1 MDAADERLL
10 SGIARLGRGHRRPAL
25 PVGGEATEN
34 AMMNEFDR
42 HKLSDPVE
50 QQRFTGIQR
59 LLTQVEILEIRVMD
73 ALSACLPPVGR
84 RDWLLWDVVR
94 LDAETYYTVAFDL
107 LKLIERFLPAE
118 RAVAF
123 RREPIFETIRQLR
136 NLLVRHAVDK
146 PNGDPSRI
154 RHRRTGGRRT
164 QGGHSERPVH

>member
-1 MDAADERLL
+1 
-10 SGIARLGRGHRRPAL
+10 
-25 PVGGEATEN
+25 
-34 AMMNEFDR
+34 
-42 HKLSDPVE
+42 
-50 QQRFTGIQR
+50 
-59 LLTQVEILEIRVMD
+59 MD

-123 RREPIFETIRQLR
+123 RREPIFKTIRQLR

-146 PNGDPSRI
+146 PNGDPYPGFGIGELEGVVLKAGTAKGLFTDPGFYKNAAALHALFEKYKVSPSRRYQERI
-154 RHRRTGGRRT
+154 ELRPWTGG
-164 QGGHSERPVH
+164 